1 MFIKITKTFS
11 WHRYGGYPIVNF
23 DGGRYPR
30 EMLPVI
36 SNQTELML
44 EKGYKS
50 LTRLGPAPGHWF
62 TTLASDKECD
72 RGLGA
77 EELLVAARA
86 EYIIQDNLINIVPSF
101 HNYQDIRTFF
111 SVVTTQTFR

>member
-1 MFIKITKTFS
+1 M
-11 WHRYGGYPIVNF
+11 
-23 DGGRYPR
+23 
-30 EMLPVI
+30 I

-44 EKGYKS
+44 EMGYKS
-50 LTRLGPAPGHWF
+50 LNRLGPAPGHWF